1 MMYAVVAFTYSGL
14 LAIFTDDKTISYGF
28 IRHKTHSLMI
38 AFLKH
43 FEVLLHL
50 R

>member
-1 MMYAVVAFTYSGL
+1 MVYAVVAFTYSGL
-14 LAIFTDDKTISYGF
+14 LAIFTDDKTISYGL
-28 IRHKTHSLMI
+28 IRHSLMI

-43 FEVLLHL
+43 FEVLAPLHL